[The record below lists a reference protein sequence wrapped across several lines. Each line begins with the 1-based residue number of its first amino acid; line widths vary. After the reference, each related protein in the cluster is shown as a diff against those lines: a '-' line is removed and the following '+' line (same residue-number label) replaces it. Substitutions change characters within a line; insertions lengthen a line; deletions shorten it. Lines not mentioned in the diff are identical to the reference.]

1 MRGTGVALV
10 TPFNKDLSIDF
21 DALGRIIDHC
31 IYGGL
36 EYLVALGTTGESVT
50 LSKEEKKEVYQYI
63 KDKTAGRIPLVA
75 GLGGNNTY
83 ELIETMKQF
92 NFEGY
97 NAVLSVSPYYNKP
110 TQEGIF
116 QHYMA
121 IQEYTEVPIILYNVP
136 GRTGSNMTAD
146 TTLRLARAS
155 EKFAAIKEASGNP
168 EQFMDIMNE
177 KPAEFDVISGDDNL
191 TLPFLAMGMS
201 GVISVIAQAYPKQF
215 SSMVRL
221 GLDGKF
227 EEARQIHYQLYS
239 IMKGIFMEGNP
250 GGIKYVLSK
259 MGLCQNYVRLPLA
272 PISKTT
278 EQKLDEM
285 MGLLSVKF

>member
-10 TPFNKDLSIDF
+10 TPFKKDLSIDF
-21 DALGRIIDHC
+21 DALENILEHC
-31 IYGGL
+31 IKGGL

-50 LSKEEKKEVYQYI
+50 LNKNEKKEVYQFI
-63 KDKTAGRIPLVA
+63 KIKTAGRIPLVA
-75 GLGGNNTY
+75 GLGGNNTS
-83 ELIETMKQF
+83 EIIETMKSF
-92 NFEGY
+92 DFEGY
-97 NAVLSVSPYYNKP
+97 DAILSVSPYYNKP

-136 GRTGSNMTAD
+136 GRTGSNMTAE
-146 TTLRLARAS
+146 TTLRLANAS

-227 EEARQIHYQLYS
+227 EEARQIHYQLYA

-250 GGIKYVLSK
+250 GGIKYVLSQ
-259 MGLCQNYVRLPLA
+259 MGLCQNVVRLPLA
-272 PISKTT
+272 PISKGS
-278 EQKLDEM
+278 EAKLANMMEM
-285 MGLLSVKF
+285 I

>member
-10 TPFNKDLSIDF
+10 TPFKKDLSIDF
-21 DALGRIIDHC
+21 DALENILEHC
-31 IYGGL
+31 IKGGL

-50 LSKEEKKEVYQYI
+50 LNKNEKKEVYQFI
-63 KDKTAGRIPLVA
+63 KNKTAGRIPLVA
-75 GLGGNNTY
+75 GLGGNNTS
-83 ELIETMKQF
+83 EIIETMKSF
-92 NFEGY
+92 DFEGY
-97 NAVLSVSPYYNKP
+97 DAILSVSPYYNKP

-136 GRTGSNMTAD
+136 GRTGSNMTAE
-146 TTLRLARAS
+146 TTLRLANAS

-227 EEARQIHYQLYS
+227 EEARQIHYQLYA

-250 GGIKYVLSK
+250 GGIKYVLSQ
-259 MGLCQNYVRLPLA
+259 MGLCQNVVRLPLA
-272 PISKTT
+272 PISKGS
-278 EQKLDEM
+278 EAKLAHM
-285 MGLLSVKF
+285 MKMI

>member
-10 TPFNKDLSIDF
+10 TPFKKDLSIDY
-21 DALGRIIDHC
+21 DALENIIEHC
-31 IYGGL
+31 IKGGL

-50 LSKEEKKEVYQYI
+50 LNKNEKKEVYQFI
-63 KDKTAGRIPLVA
+63 KNKTAGRIPLVA
-75 GLGGNNTY
+75 GLGGNNTA
-83 ELIETMKQF
+83 EIIETMKSF
-92 NFEGY
+92 DFEGY
-97 NAVLSVSPYYNKP
+97 DAILSVSPYYNKP

-116 QHYMA
+116 LHYMA

-136 GRTGSNMTAD
+136 GRTGSNMTAE
-146 TTLRLARAS
+146 TTLRLAKAS

-227 EEARQIHYQLYS
+227 EEARQIHYQLYA

-250 GGIKYVLSK
+250 GGIKYVLSQ
-259 MGLCQNYVRLPLA
+259 MGLCQNIVRLPLA
-272 PISKTT
+272 PISQAS
-278 EQKLDEM
+278 EAKLANM
-285 MGLLSVKF
+285 MKMI